1 MNNNKGS
8 SIIENLV
15 AVFIFTIL
23 ALMVCTAFGV
33 GSDVTYKAAVS
44 YNYRG
49 EAFNEIESGTS
60 SSIRVGQITTD
71 GVDGASNSYI
81 GNISIN
87 YIYNDDGDI
96 IAFE

>member
-44 YNYRG
+44 YSYRG

-60 SSIRVGQITTD
+60 SIGGSGKITTD
-71 GVDGASNSYI
+71 GIDGDSNSYI
-81 GNISIN
+81 SEISIN